1 MNGELEEFD
10 TIFLK
15 KYGVSACIVDKH
27 WGEGINEYLYCLEL
41 DKSITADPY
50 ELVLFSLTYDDIYKL
65 MND

>member
-15 KYGVSACIVDKH
+15 KYGVNACIVDKH
-27 WGEGINEYLYCLEL
+27 WREDINKYLYCPEL
-41 DKSITADPY
+41 DKSITADPD

-65 MND
+65 MNG